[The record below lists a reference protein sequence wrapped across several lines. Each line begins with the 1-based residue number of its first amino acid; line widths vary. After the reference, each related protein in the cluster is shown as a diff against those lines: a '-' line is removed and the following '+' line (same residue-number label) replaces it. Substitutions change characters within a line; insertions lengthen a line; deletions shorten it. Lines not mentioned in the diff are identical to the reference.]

1 MHAII
6 KRIRTGD
13 DGTFGTMLIKDG
25 SRELTLCTAEL
36 PWKNN
41 ARNVSCIPVGS
52 YRAKL
57 TTSARFGVDL
67 YEITPVY
74 GRSGI
79 RIHFG
84 NFAGDVN
91 KGKRS
96 DVEGCILVGMRHG
109 TISKQRVV
117 LESRTALA
125 ALHKFTGGSDFALT
139 IFDS

>member
-1 MHAII
+1 MNAII

-13 DGTFGTMLIKDG
+13 DGTFGTLLIKEG
-25 SRELTLCTAEL
+25 NRELTLCTAEL

-41 ARNVSCIPVGS
+41 QRNVSCIPIGT
-52 YRAKL
+52 YTAKL

-67 YEITPVY
+67 YEIKPVY

-84 NFAGDVN
+84 NFAGDTT

-109 TISKQRVV
+109 NISGQRAVT
-117 LESRTALA
+117 ESRTALA
-125 ALHKFTGGSDFALT
+125 ALHKFTGGKDFTLT
-139 IFDS
+139 ILDS